1 MDAPSPPFEDLV
13 RGLDDPNRHARC
25 RAAQGLGEGRD
36 PRAVEP
42 LLRALRDP
50 AGDVR
55 AKAAVA
61 LGRLRD
67 ERALG
72 PLIEAM
78 GDAKVSVRSGAAAA
92 VKKFGKRAYQPL
104 IDAYREAS
112 GDSRTALIGVL
123 AHHRTAEVFGL
134 LLAAYRA
141 AS

>member
-1 MDAPSPPFEDLV
+1 MTPMPGSRRIRAYRTYVLYAGPPRRAILRVGLPRGRGGTTMSSRPWPPFEDLL
-13 RGLDDPNRHARC
+13 RGLDDPNRYARC

-42 LLRALRDP
+42 LLRALRYP

-72 PLIEAM
+72 PLIAAM

-92 VKKFGKRAYQPL
+92 VKKFGKR
-104 IDAYREAS
+104 
-112 GDSRTALIGVL
+112 
-123 AHHRTAEVFGL
+123 
-134 LLAAYRA
+134 
-141 AS
+141 